1 LQQPSAG
8 FDTDAIATKLG
19 VTTHELEDAM
29 ALGDINSAAKML
41 GTTAAEI
48 AKKLGVSVADLQS
61 MLNMQKTT
69 K

>member
-1 LQQPSAG
+1 
-8 FDTDAIATKLG
+8 

-41 GTTAAEI
+41 GTTSAEI

-61 MLNMQKTT
+61 TLNMQKMT